1 MCRVNRLS
9 EGADRLRGTG
19 APMVLAWVLI
29 LVALVSC
36 CSSPPSGEH
45 ASSHGFAPASE
56 FAPPSALAPWTDLTA
71 VRTVVADAPRHRG
84 TGDSCHGTSEG
95 SAPVVL
101 SGQPAPAAVPSAAV
115 AVLPARPLTGGTR
128 IRGPSNDAVGDV
140 DRLRLQV
147 QRI

>member
-1 MCRVNRLS
+1 MKRLS

-19 APMVLAWVLI
+19 APMALTWVFV

-36 CSSPPSGEH
+36 CSPLSPREH
-45 ASSHGFAPASE
+45 SSSPGFAPA
-56 FAPPSALAPWTDLTA
+56 SALAPWTDLTA
-71 VRTVVADAPRHRG
+71 VRTVVADAPGDRG
-84 TGDSCHGTSEG
+84 VGDSCHGTSQH
-95 SAPVVL
+95 STPMVL
-101 SGQPAPAAVPSAAV
+101 PGQPAPAAIPSAAV
-115 AVLPARPLTGGTR
+115 AVLPARPLTGGAC